1 MLLQGDYYLVFD
13 ITRMNDVQYS
23 KFLKMVRYFRGHS
36 HISSSWSQEWQGRE
50 LAET

>member
-23 KFLKMVRYFRGHS
+23 KFLKMVRSDTLGAI
-36 HISSSWSQEWQGRE
+36 HIYRRHGLKSGKGGS
-50 LAET
+50 